1 MILQRQP
8 ALGYTGYVVAGFVR
22 NRKTNCGWFRQKP
35 DAGKKTFRCTRPVS
49 DATSYSCNMS
59 PQVTHLRR
67 STMQTHRLSKTTLAI
82 IIVAVGWMS
91 LWSQTS
97 GAPTGSIP
105 QNTERLEVL
114 SSLLPSGV
122 QQIVV
127 VDSQN
132 RSMAI
137 YHIDPALGKLV
148 LRSVRNL
155 TWDLSMEQFNGQAPL
170 PSDLRQARP

>member
-1 MILQRQP
+1 
-8 ALGYTGYVVAGFVR
+8 
-22 NRKTNCGWFRQKP
+22 
-35 DAGKKTFRCTRPVS
+35 
-49 DATSYSCNMS
+49 
-59 PQVTHLRR
+59 
-67 STMQTHRLSKTTLAI
+67 MQTHRLSKTALAVM
-82 IIVAVGWMS
+82 IVAAGWVS

-97 GAPTGSIP
+97 GAPSGNVPVS
-105 QNTERLEVL
+105 NERLEVV
-114 SSLLPSGV
+114 SSILPSGV

-137 YHIDPALGKLV
+137 YHIDPAQGKLV

>member
-1 MILQRQP
+1 MI
-8 ALGYTGYVVAGFVR
+8 VV
-22 NRKTNCGWFRQKP
+22 
-35 DAGKKTFRCTRPVS
+35 
-49 DATSYSCNMS
+49 
-59 PQVTHLRR
+59 
-67 STMQTHRLSKTTLAI
+67 
-82 IIVAVGWMS
+82 VGWVS

-97 GAPTGSIP
+97 GAPSGNMSP
-105 QNTERLEVL
+105 STERLEVI
-114 SSLLPSGV
+114 SSLLPNGV

-137 YHIDPALGKLV
+137 YHIDPTQGKLV

>member
-1 MILQRQP
+1 
-8 ALGYTGYVVAGFVR
+8 
-22 NRKTNCGWFRQKP
+22 
-35 DAGKKTFRCTRPVS
+35 
-49 DATSYSCNMS
+49 
-59 PQVTHLRR
+59 
-67 STMQTHRLSKTTLAI
+67 MQTHRLSKTALAI
-82 IIVAVGWMS
+82 MIVVVGWVS

-97 GAPTGSIP
+97 GAPSGNMPKI
-105 QNTERLEVL
+105 TERLEVI
-114 SSLLPSGV
+114 SLMLLSGV

-132 RSMAI
+132 RSMGI
-137 YHIDPALGKLV
+137 YHIDPAQGKLV

>member
-1 MILQRQP
+1 
-8 ALGYTGYVVAGFVR
+8 
-22 NRKTNCGWFRQKP
+22 
-35 DAGKKTFRCTRPVS
+35 
-49 DATSYSCNMS
+49 
-59 PQVTHLRR
+59 
-67 STMQTHRLSKTTLAI
+67 MQTHRLSKTALAI
-82 IIVAVGWMS
+82 MIVVAGWVS
-91 LWSQTS
+91 LWGQTS
-97 GAPTGSIP
+97 GAPSGNIP
-105 QNTERLEVL
+105 GNMPQSNERLEVI

-137 YHIDPALGKLV
+137 YHIDPTQGKLV

>member
-1 MILQRQP
+1 
-8 ALGYTGYVVAGFVR
+8 
-22 NRKTNCGWFRQKP
+22 
-35 DAGKKTFRCTRPVS
+35 
-49 DATSYSCNMS
+49 
-59 PQVTHLRR
+59 
-67 STMQTHRLSKTTLAI
+67 MQTDRLSKTALAI
-82 IIVAVGWMS
+82 MIVVVGWVS

-97 GAPTGSIP
+97 GGSPTGSIP
-105 QNTERLEVL
+105 SSSERLEVI
-114 SSLLPSGV
+114 SSMLPSGI

-127 VDSQN
+127 VDSQA

-137 YHIDPALGKLV
+137 YHVDPTQGKLT

>member
-1 MILQRQP
+1 
-8 ALGYTGYVVAGFVR
+8 
-22 NRKTNCGWFRQKP
+22 
-35 DAGKKTFRCTRPVS
+35 
-49 DATSYSCNMS
+49 
-59 PQVTHLRR
+59 
-67 STMQTHRLSKTTLAI
+67 MQLHRLNKATLAI
-82 IIVAVGWMS
+82 LIVVVGWVS

-97 GAPTGSIP
+97 GAPSG
-105 QNTERLEVL
+105 NTPMSNDRLEVVA
-114 SSLLPSGV
+114 SALPGGG

-132 RSMAI
+132 RSMAV
-137 YHIDPALGKLV
+137 YHIDPAQGKLV

>member
-1 MILQRQP
+1 MQIQR
-8 ALGYTGYVVAGFVR
+8 L
-22 NRKTNCGWFRQKP
+22 NKI
-35 DAGKKTFRCTRPVS
+35 S
-49 DATSYSCNMS
+49 
-59 PQVTHLRR
+59 
-67 STMQTHRLSKTTLAI
+67 LAI
-82 IIVAVGWMS
+82 MIVVVGWVS

-97 GAPTGSIP
+97 GAPGGNVP
-105 QNTERLEVL
+105 QSAERLEVV

-137 YHIDPALGKLV
+137 YHIDPTQGKLA
-148 LRSVRNL
+148 LKSVRNL
-155 TWDLSMEQFNGQAPL
+155 SWDLSMEQFNGQAPL

>member
-1 MILQRQP
+1 MQSQRLNKT
-8 ALGYTGYVVAGFVR
+8 ALAIVIVVAG
-22 NRKTNCGWFRQKP
+22 W
-35 DAGKKTFRCTRPVS
+35 A
-49 DATSYSCNMS
+49 
-59 PQVTHLRR
+59 
-67 STMQTHRLSKTTLAI
+67 
-82 IIVAVGWMS
+82 S

-97 GAPTGSIP
+97 GAPSG
-105 QNTERLEVL
+105 NTPLSPDRLEVV
-114 SSLLPSGV
+114 SSLLPNGV

-137 YHIDPALGKLV
+137 YHIEPTQGKLI